1 MNERNVSQRSR
12 SRRRPKRAILWCIAL
27 LIAYVATYILL
38 SRRGYA
44 EAERYDMEGFYYFTP
59 EESIAWRLKNYG
71 CVALF
76 YPLNL
81 VDRGLGLGRT
91 PAAEPMWRLTS

>member
-1 MNERNVSQRSR
+1 MNARNALQSKRPTR
-12 SRRRPKRAILWCIAL
+12 KPRRAVGWCIVL
-27 LIAYVATYILL
+27 LLAYVATYVLL

-59 EESIAWRLKNYG
+59 EESIAWRLKNFG
-71 CVALF
+71 CGAVF

-81 VDRGLGLGRT
+81 IDRGLGRGRV
-91 PAAEPMWRLTS
+91 PAAEPMWRLAS